1 MTAARRLR
9 LPAGLPVTRAIALFA
24 ALSAAGAMLTLDP
37 RQPPAPPRTGDLTLA
52 EAYAGARVQ
61 DTPGTLPDGAA
72 YTPMFFLDS
81 QRSVGTAQVP
91 GGTDVRLLLR
101 SGDGL
106 RELRRMPQ
114 DQAGE
119 FAGFTSDGAELVWVE
134 LSSDPDGSGRT
145 RIWAARLDG
154 GAARVVTEDTGA
166 VMLFDK
172 QGDLTLHDGRVSWMA
187 DSDREGWSA
196 LRTVPLTGGVPE
208 VRELPG
214 GYAISTWPWLVS
226 ESAADAGE
234 VTVHNVA
241 TGQRTVVGVR
251 VNELLSCSHAWCRS
265 IVIGSTEA
273 STAIELA
280 RPDGSDRT
288 ATISG
293 AVSSA
298 VADVALLD
306 RFEIYTRSSPIL
318 TSSRLLLY
326 DLSTRTLT
334 LVSDAAGRV
343 AARGG
348 VLWWSTG
355 DNETLIWHALD
366 LREL

>member
-1 MTAARRLR
+1 
-9 LPAGLPVTRAIALFA
+9 V
-24 ALSAAGAMLTLDP
+24 S
-37 RQPPAPPRTGDLTLA
+37 RTGEVPLA
-52 EAYAGARVQ
+52 EAYAAAQVR

-72 YTPMFFLDS
+72 YTPVFFLDA

-91 GGTDVRLLLR
+91 GGTEVRLLLR
-101 SGDGL
+101 SPDGQ

-114 DQAGE
+114 EQAGE
-119 FAGFTSDGAELVWVE
+119 FAGFTSDGTELVWVE
-134 LSSDPDGSGRT
+134 LTSDPDGAGRS

-172 QGDLTLHDGRVSWMA
+172 QGDLALHDGRVSWMA
-187 DSDREGWSA
+187 DSGRAGFSA
-196 LRTVPLTGGVPE
+196 LHTVPLAGGTPE

-214 GYAISTWPWLVS
+214 GYAISSWPWLVS
-226 ESAADAGE
+226 ETAADAGE
-234 VTVHNVA
+234 VTVLDVDS
-241 TGQRTVVGVR
+241 GRRTVVGVR
-251 VNELLSCSHAWCRS
+251 ANELLNCSPAWCRS

-273 STAIELA
+273 STVIELA
-280 RPDGSDRT
+280 HPDGSDRIST
-288 ATISG
+288 VSG

-318 TSSRLLLY
+318 TSSRLMLY
-326 DLSTRTLT
+326 DLNTRTLT
-334 LVSDAAGRV
+334 LVSDNAGRV

-348 VLWWSTG
+348 MLWWSTG
-355 DNETLIWHALD
+355 DNELLVWHALD
-366 LREL
+366 LRGL